1 MILVDTS
8 IWIDYLRAGEPELV
22 DLLAASQILAHPF
35 VVGEVALG
43 NLNLRE
49 QIITMLEELPQAVQ
63 ARHGEVMDLIIAQ
76 KLFGLGIGYVDAHLI
91 ASTLLTT
98 GSKLWTRDRRL
109 ATAAGR
115 VGVAWN
121 LPQ

>member
-1 MILVDTS
+1 VILVDTS
-8 IWIDYLRAGEPELV
+8 IWIDYLRAGEPELA
-22 DLLAASQILAHPF
+22 DLLAASQVLVHPF
-35 VVGEVALG
+35 IVGELALG

-49 QIITMLEELPQAVQ
+49 QIITTFEALPQAVQ
-63 ARHGEVMDLIIAQ
+63 AHHGEVMGLIIAQ

-98 GSKLWTRDRRL
+98 GSKLWTRDRQL

-121 LPQ
+121 MPQ